1 VDAMFGRDNIKKHLR
16 PGRAYRR
23 AEFTRWSHAVDRHLR
38 QLQEDGSLTK
48 LSGGLYY
55 CPRKTT
61 FGTAPADDKT
71 LVKAFLKDE
80 RFLITSPNA
89 YNALGVGTTQLYN
102 TTIVYNRKRHGRFDL
117 GGRVF
122 NFRMK
127 PYFPS
132 HLTPE
137 FLLVDLVNNLKEL
150 AEDHDRVLDEV
161 RKKAASMD
169 TSALSKTVK
178 RYGSTVTRKFFAKA
192 LANDRLTHALP

>member
-1 VDAMFGRDNIKKHLR
+1 MSGLKNVKKHLR
-16 PGRAYRR
+16 PGRIYRR
-23 AEFTRWSHAVDRHLR
+23 AELTRWSCAVDRHLQ
-38 QLQEDGSLTK
+38 QLQEEGSLTK

-71 LVKAFLKDE
+71 LVKAFLKDG

-122 NFRMK
+122 TFRMK
-127 PYFPS
+127 PYFPL

-137 FLLVDLVNNLKEL
+137 FLLIDLVNNLKEL
-150 AEDHDRVLDEV
+150 AEDHDRVLGEV

-169 TSALSKTVK
+169 TRALSKTVK
-178 RYGSTVTRKFFAKA
+178 QYGSLATRKFFAKA
-192 LANDRLTHALP
+192 LSDDGLTNAVR

>member
-1 VDAMFGRDNIKKHLR
+1 MFRLDDVKKHLR
-16 PGRAYRR
+16 PGRVYRR
-23 AEFTRWSHAVDRHLR
+23 AEFTRWSRSVDRHLQ
-38 QLQEDGSLTK
+38 QLQEEGYLTK
-48 LSGGLYY
+48 LAGGLYY

-71 LVKAFLKDE
+71 LVKAFLKDG

-89 YNALGVGTTQLYN
+89 YNTLGVGTTQLYN
-102 TTIVYNRKRHGRFDL
+102 TTVVYNRKRHGRFDL

-122 NFRMK
+122 DFRVK

-150 AEDHDRVLDEV
+150 AEDHDRVLGEV

-169 TSALSKTVK
+169 ARVLSKTVK
-178 RYGSTVTRKFFAKA
+178 QYGSTNTRKFFAEA
-192 LANDRLTHALP
+192 PADGRSTHAIL

>member
-1 VDAMFGRDNIKKHLR
+1 MFSLNNVKKYLR
-16 PGRAYRR
+16 PGRVYRR
-23 AEFTRWSHAVDRHLR
+23 AELTRWSRSVDRHLQ
-38 QLQEDGSLTK
+38 QLQEEGSLTK

-71 LVKAFLKDE
+71 LVKAFLKDG

-89 YNALGVGTTQLYN
+89 YNTLGVGTTQLYN
-102 TTIVYNRKRHGRFDL
+102 TTVVYNRKRHGRFDL

-122 NFRMK
+122 NFRIK

-169 TSALSKTVK
+169 TRALSKTVK
-178 RYGSTVTRKFFAKA
+178 LYGSVTARKFFAKA
-192 LANDRLTHALP
+192 LADDRLTHAID